1 MDNLF
6 WVIVT
11 ASETVLTLVNIFQW
25 FDKRSKNKA
34 LQSFLEAA
42 HDMSKRLSNISE
54 RSAIQEKSSDIC
66 AVLNAAIVT
75 VSGRESQI
83 KEDILVEKIYSLKNK
98 KSKKEGFEVENK
110 KGKN

>member
-1 MDNLF
+1 MNNLF
-6 WVIVT
+6 WVIIT
-11 ASETVLTLVNIFQW
+11 AIGTVLTLVNIFQW

-75 VSGRESQI
+75 VSGRESRT
-83 KEDILVEKIYSLKNK
+83 KKDILVEKIYSLKNK
-98 KSKKEGFEVENK
+98 NLSMEKKKPNK
-110 KGKN
+110 KSIN